1 MRRRN
6 TLRDHEAAIEF
17 VPASITLPLDFAQIF
32 VRAAPLTIDLG
43 CGDGAFLAGLAT
55 ANPQR
60 NYLGVERLPG
70 RVRSVCRKVAKL
82 ALPNVRVL
90 RMDTAYAVEHLIA
103 ADGVSQFHLLFPDP
117 WPKRRH
123 HRRRTMTNGFVAAI
137 HRALVPDGLFHIATD
152 YVEYFQHIERITHS
166 LFAPASVPISFPQS
180 TFEKRFADR
189 DLTIHRLLLRKISP
203 VK

>member
-1 MRRRN
+1 
-6 TLRDHEAAIEF
+6 
-17 VPASITLPLDFAQIF
+17 
-32 VRAAPLTIDLG
+32 
-43 CGDGAFLAGLAT
+43 
-55 ANPQR
+55 
-60 NYLGVERLPG
+60 
-70 RVRSVCRKVAKL
+70 
-82 ALPNVRVL
+82 
-90 RMDTAYAVEHLIA
+90 MDTAYAVEHLIPA
-103 ADGVSQFHLLFPDP
+103 AAVSQFHLLFPDP

-137 HRALVPDGLFHIATD
+137 HRALVPDGLFYIATD